1 MLSFFREP
9 RMYST
14 SDFRKG
20 LKVTFKGEP
29 YVIVDF
35 LHVKPG
41 KGGAFVRTKLK
52 SLVTG
57 RVLDETFRSGEKLE
71 KPDLEE
77 KSVQY
82 LYFDAHDGYVFMD
95 KETFEHIHLTEDQ
108 VGASRGYMQ
117 ENMDLY
123 VNFYQGTPIG
133 LDLPITV
140 NLEVTRSE
148 PGVRGDTA
156 SGATKPATLSTGLTV
171 QVPLFINEG
180 DMLKID
186 TRTGEYIERVK
197 G

>member
-1 MLSFFREP
+1 
-9 RMYST
+9 MYST

-41 KGGAFVRTKLK
+41 KGGAFVRTKIK
-52 SLVTG
+52 NLVTG

-71 KPDLEE
+71 RPDLEE

-82 LYFDAHDGYVFMD
+82 LYNDAKDGWVFMD
-95 KETFEHIHLTEDQ
+95 MATYEQIHLNGDQ
-108 VGASRGYMQ
+108 IGDSRFYLS
-117 ENMDLY
+117 ENMEL
-123 VNFYQGTPIG
+123 FLSLYQGSPIG
-133 LDLPITV
+133 LDLPAAVT
-140 NLEVTRSE
+140 LEVVKSD

-156 SGATKPATLSTGLTV
+156 SSATKPATLSSGLVV

-180 DMLKID
+180 DLLKID
-186 TRTGEYIERVK
+186 TRSGGYIERVR

>member
-1 MLSFFREP
+1 
-9 RMYST
+9 MYST

-20 LKVTFKGEP
+20 LKVTFKGDP

-41 KGGAFVRTKLK
+41 KGGAFVRTKIK
-52 SLVTG
+52 NLVTG
-57 RVLDETFRSGEKLE
+57 RVLEETFRSGEKLE
-71 KPDLEE
+71 RPDLEE

-82 LYFDAHDGYVFMD
+82 LYFDQKDGYVFMD
-95 KETFEHIHLTEDQ
+95 TSNYEQIHLKEDQ
-108 VGASRGYMQ
+108 IADNRFYLQ
-117 ENMDLY
+117 ENMDLFL
-123 VNFYQGTPIG
+123 NLYQGSPIG
-133 LDLPITV
+133 LELPTTV
-140 NLEVTRSE
+140 NLEVTKSD

-156 SGATKPATLSTGLTV
+156 SNVTKPATLSTGLVV

-180 DMLKID
+180 DLLKID

>member
-1 MLSFFREP
+1 
-9 RMYST
+9 MYST

-29 YVIVDF
+29 YIIVDF

-41 KGGAFVRTKLK
+41 KGGAFVRTKIK
-52 SLVTG
+52 NLVTG
-57 RVLDETFRSGEKLE
+57 RVLEETFRSGEKLE
-71 KPDLEE
+71 RPDLEE

-82 LYFDAHDGYVFMD
+82 LYFDQKDGYVFMD
-95 KETFEHIHLTEDQ
+95 KSTYEQIHLKEDQ
-108 VGASRGYMQ
+108 IADNRYYLM
-117 ENMDLY
+117 ENMDLFL
-123 VNFYQGTPIG
+123 NFYQGSPIG
-133 LDLPITV
+133 LELPTTV
-140 NLEVTRSE
+140 NLEVTKSD

-156 SGATKPATLSTGLTV
+156 SNVTKPATLSTGLVV

-180 DMLKID
+180 DVLKID